1 MHMYVVFHFSVSQ
14 ERPEMA
20 AHEEHFSPF
29 LSIFNSIYAL
39 FFRKE
44 VHLRH
49 LRTFLHYF
57 SLRSMEQH
65 EIQ

>member
-1 MHMYVVFHFSVSQ
+1 
-14 ERPEMA
+14 MA
-20 AHEEHFSPF
+20 ALEE
-29 LSIFNSIYAL
+29 NYSIYAL

-49 LRTFLHYF
+49 LRTFLHWYYTI
-57 SLRSMEQH
+57 SRSMQQH